1 MRLLLQNLLLPALL
15 VVYIQA
21 SAQVTITGK
30 IIPGEKWSNKLYL
43 GLLEDF
49 EGGFRLL
56 DSAVMDDEGV
66 FRLEARI
73 PDSGAIFR
81 LLLPPA
87 GGNANFLVEGY
98 ADNYIYLPLRNR
110 EQYRVEAHADS
121 LFYSAVI
128 EGPQQTGITALRE
141 FKRPFYRLVLASL
154 QEMQENKE
162 MRENKDSLT
171 AINNRMMARW
181 QEQIVRY
188 RSNLKGFLL
197 KEEDPSLVILGMYY
211 KYLADFGR
219 YDSAFTRQM
228 LDKTNTGRYSIAHR
242 LSSGLGK
249 GGLVRTGRILPPAAL
264 QTPEGSTVHFPMLK
278 NEKLVIDFWASWCK
292 PCRLANKGFL
302 SDWQQRLRKGNIE
315 LVSISVDQDRQA
327 WLRAIKE
334 DRVSWLQLLD
344 PQQEGL
350 AEQLQ
355 VYKFPTYLVVGRN
368 LEIEF
373 ETNNEL
379 ELREYLFGGTE

>member
-1 MRLLLQNLLLPALL
+1 MPILLRNLILPALL
-15 VVYIQA
+15 VISIQA
-21 SAQVTITGK
+21 STQVTISGK

-43 GLLEDF
+43 GVLEDF
-49 EGGFRLL
+49 EVGFRTL
-56 DSAVMDDEGV
+56 DSAIMDKEGV
-66 FRLEARI
+66 FRLQTSI

-87 GGNANFLVEGY
+87 GGNANFLVEGF
-98 ADNYIYLPLRNR
+98 ADNYIYLPLRNQD
-110 EQYRVEAHADS
+110 QYTVTANADS
-121 LFYSAVI
+121 IFYGAVM
-128 EGPQQTGITALRE
+128 EGPQQTGITVLRE

-154 QEMQENKE
+154 QEMQK
-162 MRENKDSLT
+162 MQENKDSLT
-171 AINNRMMARW
+171 AINNRMMSSW
-181 QEQIVRY
+181 QEEITRY
-188 RSNLKGFLL
+188 RRNLKNFLL
-197 KEEDPSLVILGMYY
+197 EEVDPSLVILGMYY

-228 LDKTNTGRYSIAHR
+228 LDKTNIPRYSISRR
-242 LSSGLGK
+242 LSSKLGK
-249 GGLVRTGRILPPAAL
+249 GGLMRTGRILPPVAL
-264 QTPEGSTVHFPMLK
+264 QSPDGSKVHFPTLN

-292 PCRLANKGFL
+292 PCRLANQGFL
-302 SDWQQRLRKGNIE
+302 SDWQQRLKKENIR

-327 WLRAIKE
+327 WLSAIKE
-334 DRVSWLQLLD
+334 DNVSWLQLLD
-344 PQQEGL
+344 PSQAGL

-379 ELREYLFGGTE
+379 ELKEYLFGEH